1 MKQKLTKQLRKPKTR
16 PDCFIAIPFAHK
28 TRCRQAVDHLQATLI
43 EKYPH
48 LKGTLVDP
56 NTIHITLG
64 VMRIG
69 KDQEMIQQVEEAL
82 KKSVKSVQGSV
93 ALQPVEFSGI
103 QSFRK
108 SVLYMKPTEDSEKM
122 LRDIY
127 HCVRPHFESIAP
139 SIDGETDADTSSTTP
154 DSQAMDEEEASS
166 STESSMVSTAREARQ
181 DSIWI
186 DSGHFTPHMTIAKCS
201 LLKGSVRNW
210 WTYKFDSIADD
221 MLVLPEQMV
230 GESIALDRLQVCSM
244 HGRKKGEYYK
254 IIAQE
259 SFYDGNS

>member
-1 MKQKLTKQLRKPKTR
+1 MKNHFIKQPRKPKTR
-16 PDCFIAIPFAHK
+16 PDCFIAIPFAQK
-28 TRCRQAVDHLQATLI
+28 TRCRQAVDQLQATLI

-69 KDQEMIQQVEEAL
+69 NDQQMIQQVEEAL
-82 KKSVKSVQGSV
+82 KRAVKSVEGSV

-108 SVLYMKPTEDSEKM
+108 SVLFMKPNEESEKM
-122 LRDIY
+122 LKDIY
-127 HCVRPHFESIAP
+127 HNVRPHFESIAP
-139 SIDGETDADTSSTTP
+139 SNDGETDDVSSATP
-154 DSQAMDEEEASS
+154 DSQAMDADEAS

-210 WTYKFDSIADD
+210 WTYKFDSIDDD

-259 SFYDGNS
+259 SLCDGNS

>member
-1 MKQKLTKQLRKPKTR
+1 
-16 PDCFIAIPFAHK
+16 
-28 TRCRQAVDHLQATLI
+28 
-43 EKYPH
+43 
-48 LKGTLVDP
+48 
-56 NTIHITLG
+56 
-64 VMRIG
+64 
-69 KDQEMIQQVEEAL
+69 MIQQVEEAL

-108 SVLYMKPTEDSEKM
+108 SVLYMKPTEESEKM

-139 SIDGETDADTSSTTP
+139 SIDGETEADTSSTAP
-154 DSQAMDEEEASS
+154 DSMDAEEAS

-210 WTYKFDSIADD
+210 WTYKFDSIDND

-230 GESIALDRLQVCSM
+230 GESIALDQLQVCSM